1 VDNRRF
7 TRRQRTCLEGRII
20 FNHRHSTLDCIVHN
34 LSSDGAKIALA
45 DYARLPDEFD
55 IAICR
60 KRETYNAKII
70 WRNTTEIGL
79 RFLRPTNDNVVSIEL
94 KRRIRR
100 LEAERDAL
108 ASRISEMT
116 YPG

>member
-1 VDNRRF
+1 VNNRRQ
-7 TRRQRTCLEGRII
+7 TRRQRTCLEGRIV
-20 FNHRHSTLDCIVHN
+20 FNHRQSTMDCLIRN
-34 LSSDGAKIALA
+34 LSGDGAKITLP
-45 DYARLPDEFD
+45 DYAPLPDEFE
-55 IAICR
+55 IAVCR
-60 KRETYNAKII
+60 RREAYSAKIV

-108 ASRISEMT
+108 ATRIADMT
-116 YPG
+116 YPV